1 MNPHIHNGLLI
12 ESIESNDFEFAG
24 SGNLQV
30 LSDEEAWE
38 YYKVPITED
47 YLIQQI
53 KHLEALQIL
62 HKIQHVLN

>member
-1 MNPHIHNGLLI
+1 MNHHIYNGI
-12 ESIESNDFEFAG
+12 VVESIDANDFEFVG
-24 SGNLQV
+24 TDNMQV
-30 LSDEEAWE
+30 LSDKKALE

-62 HKIQHVLN
+62 HKIQPVPN